1 MLKLNIEK
9 NWNKAMKYKK
19 SDKMTGNKILKLL
32 YRKKGEY
39 IPGEEIESSIG
50 ISKTQ
55 IDEEMEKLR
64 EEGYTI
70 NVDSSGYR
78 LTGAPNL
85 LLPYEIKKNLKTK
98 FLGKN
103 IHFFKEVDSTNDVA
117 RELAIEGAEEGTIV
131 IAESQR
137 SGKGR
142 RGKKWIS
149 PSGGVWMTIIL
160 RPDIEPPKAPQL
172 TLVTGVAVAET
183 LDQECGLN
191 IGIKWPNDILIGN
204 KKVSGILTEV
214 KTQNGKVDYVLVGI
228 GIDLNLD
235 VSTFPPNLRGGAT
248 SLKAELDREIKGAEL
263 VQRFLQRFEILYE
276 QFKEGDFRD
285 ILNQWR
291 RLSSTIGTY
300 VEVHKKGRT
309 VYGEAVGVNK
319 DGKLILELDDGT
331 LRKVISG
338 ECIHVPKK

>member
-1 MLKLNIEK
+1 
-9 NWNKAMKYKK
+9 
-19 SDKMTGNKILKLL
+19 MTENKILKIL
-32 YRKKGEY
+32 YDEKNEY
-39 IPGEEIESSIG
+39 VTVSEIGSAVD
-50 ISKTQ
+50 ISLSQ
-55 IDEEMEKLR
+55 LENEIDKLR
-64 EEGYTI
+64 AKGYAI
-70 NVDSSGYR
+70 DQNEHGYK
-78 LTGAPNL
+78 LNGAPNL
-85 LLPYEIKKNLKTK
+85 LLPYEIKKGLKTQ

-117 RELAIEGAEEGTIV
+117 RELADEGAAEGTIV
-131 IAESQR
+131 VAESQR

-142 RGKKWIS
+142 RGKRWIS

-160 RPDIEPPKAPQL
+160 RPDIEPSRAPQL

-191 IGIKWPNDILIGN
+191 IGIKWPNDILIGD

-214 KTQNGKVDYVLVGI
+214 KTKNGNVDYVLVGI

-235 VSTFPPNLRGGAT
+235 ISSFPPDLRGGAT
-248 SLKAELDREIKGAEL
+248 SLKAELDREIRGAEL
-263 VQRFLQRFEILYE
+263 VQRFLQRFEILYA
-276 QFKEGDFRD
+276 QFNAGDFRE
-285 ILNQWR
+285 ILRQWR
-291 RLSSTIGTY
+291 KLSSTIGKY

-319 DGKLILELDDGT
+319 DGKLILELEDGT

-338 ECIHVPKK
+338 ECIHTPKN

>member
-1 MLKLNIEK
+1 
-9 NWNKAMKYKK
+9 
-19 SDKMTGNKILKLL
+19 LKLL
-32 YRKKGEY
+32 YEKKEGY
-39 IPGEEIESSIG
+39 LSSTEIETAID

-55 IDEEMEKLR
+55 VVDEIQNLTDKGYVID
-64 EEGYTI
+64 TT
-70 NVDSSGYR
+70 DSGYL
-78 LTGAPNL
+78 LTGVPNL

-117 RELAIEGAEEGTIV
+117 RELADEGAPEGTIV
-131 IAESQR
+131 VAESQR

-142 RGKKWIS
+142 LGKKWIS

-160 RPDIEPPKAPQL
+160 RPDIEPAKAPQL

-191 IGIKWPNDILIGN
+191 IGIKWPNDILIGD
-204 KKVSGILTEV
+204 KKVSGILTQV
-214 KTQNGKVDYVLVGI
+214 KTKNGKVDYVLVGI

-235 VSTFPPNLRGGAT
+235 ISSFPPDLQGGAT
-248 SLKAELDREIKGAEL
+248 SLKAELDREIIGADL
-263 VQRFLQRFEILYE
+263 VQRFLQRFEILYS
-276 QFKEGDFRD
+276 QFKEGEFRE
-285 ILNQWR
+285 ILTEWR
-291 RLSSTIGTY
+291 KLSSTIGKY

-331 LRKVISG
+331 LRKIISG
-338 ECIHVPKK
+338 ECVHTHKN

>member
-1 MLKLNIEK
+1 
-9 NWNKAMKYKK
+9 
-19 SDKMTGNKILKLL
+19 MTENKILKLL
-32 YRKKGEY
+32 YEKKDEY
-39 IPGEEIESSIG
+39 LPNSEISSTVNIPEAQAAEEIQNLRNKGYI
-50 ISKTQ
+50 
-55 IDEEMEKLR
+55 IDS
-64 EEGYTI
+64 T
-70 NVDSSGYR
+70 DSGYR
-78 LTGAPNL
+78 LTGVPNL
-85 LLPYEIKKNLKTK
+85 LLPYEIKKNLSTK

-117 RELAIEGAEEGTIV
+117 RELAMEGAEEGTIV
-131 IAESQR
+131 VAESQR

-160 RPDIEPPKAPQL
+160 RPNIEPVKAPQL

-191 IGIKWPNDILIGN
+191 IGIKWPNDILIGD

-214 KTQNGKVDYVLVGI
+214 ETKKGEVEFVLVGI
-228 GIDLNLD
+228 GIDLNMD
-235 VSTFPPNLRGGAT
+235 ISIFPPNLRGGAT
-248 SLKAELDREIKGAEL
+248 SLKAELEREIQGAEL
-263 VQRFLQRFEILYE
+263 VQRFLQRFEALYNQFNDGEFRKILT
-276 QFKEGDFRD
+276 
-285 ILNQWR
+285 QWR
-291 RLSSTIGTY
+291 KLSSTIGTY

-331 LRKVISG
+331 LRKVVSG
-338 ECIHVPKK
+338 ECLHTQKK

>member
-1 MLKLNIEK
+1 MPE
-9 NWNKAMKYKK
+9 
-19 SDKMTGNKILKLL
+19 NKILKLL
-32 YRKKGEY
+32 YDKKGEF
-39 IPGEEIESSIG
+39 ITNQEIEDHTGVLKEKIDDY
-50 ISKTQ
+50 IQ
-55 IDEEMEKLR
+55 IFK
-64 EEGYTI
+64 EEGYRIDKSET
-70 NVDSSGYR
+70 GYR
-78 LTGAPNL
+78 LSGTPNI

-98 FLGKN
+98 YMGGN
-103 IHFFKEVDSTNDVA
+103 IHFYKEVDSTNDVA
-117 RELAIEGAEEGTIV
+117 RKLADEGAAEGTIV

-160 RPDIEPPKAPQL
+160 RPDVEPNKAPQL
-172 TLVTGVAVAET
+172 TLVAGVAVAET
-183 LDQECGLN
+183 LDAECGLD
-191 IGIKWPNDILIGN
+191 IGIKWPNDILIGD

-214 KTQNGKVDYVLVGI
+214 KTDLGQVDYALVGI
-228 GIDLNLD
+228 GIDLNMDINL
-235 VSTFPPNLRGGAT
+235 FPPEIRGGAT

-263 VQRFLQRFEILYE
+263 VQRFLQRFEYYYGE
-276 QFKEGDFRD
+276 FKEGNFRE

-319 DGKLILELDDGT
+319 DGKLILEMDDGS
-331 LRKVISG
+331 LRKIISG
-338 ECIHVPKK
+338 ECIHTKKE

>member
-1 MLKLNIEK
+1 
-9 NWNKAMKYKK
+9 
-19 SDKMTGNKILKLL
+19 MTENKILKLL
-32 YRKKGEY
+32 YEKKDEY
-39 IPGEEIESSIG
+39 LPNSEISSTVNIPEAQAAEEIQNLRNKGYI
-50 ISKTQ
+50 
-55 IDEEMEKLR
+55 IDS
-64 EEGYTI
+64 T
-70 NVDSSGYR
+70 DSGYR
-78 LTGAPNL
+78 LTGVPNL
-85 LLPYEIKKNLKTK
+85 LLPYEIKKNLSTE

-117 RELAIEGAEEGTIV
+117 RELAMEGAEEGTIV
-131 IAESQR
+131 VAESQR

-160 RPDIEPPKAPQL
+160 RPNIEPVKAPQL

-191 IGIKWPNDILIGN
+191 IGIKWPNDILIGD

-214 KTQNGKVDYVLVGI
+214 ETKKGEVEFVLVGI
-228 GIDLNLD
+228 GIDLNMD
-235 VSTFPPNLRGGAT
+235 INIFPPNLRGGAT
-248 SLKAELDREIKGAEL
+248 SLKAELEREIQGAEL
-263 VQRFLQRFEILYE
+263 VQRFLQRFEALYNQFNDGEFRKILT
-276 QFKEGDFRD
+276 
-285 ILNQWR
+285 QWR
-291 RLSSTIGTY
+291 KLSSTIGTY

-331 LRKVISG
+331 LRKVVSG
-338 ECIHVPKK
+338 ECLHTQKK

>member
-1 MLKLNIEK
+1 
-9 NWNKAMKYKK
+9 
-19 SDKMTGNKILKLL
+19 MTENKILKLL
-32 YRKKGEY
+32 YEKKDEY
-39 IPGEEIESSIG
+39 LPISEINSAINIPEVQVAEEIQKLKNKGYI
-50 ISKTQ
+50 
-55 IDEEMEKLR
+55 IDAS
-64 EEGYTI
+64 
-70 NVDSSGYR
+70 DSGYR
-78 LTGAPNL
+78 LAGVPNL
-85 LLPYEIKKNLKTK
+85 LLPYEIKKNLNTE

-117 RELAIEGAEEGTIV
+117 RELAMEGAEEGTIV
-131 IAESQR
+131 VAESQR

-160 RPDIEPPKAPQL
+160 RPDIEPVKAPQL

-191 IGIKWPNDILIGN
+191 IGIKWPNDILIGD

-214 KTQNGKVDYVLVGI
+214 ETKKREVEFVLVGI
-228 GIDLNLD
+228 GIDLNMD
-235 VSTFPPNLRGGAT
+235 VSIFPPNLRGGAT
-248 SLKAELDREIKGAEL
+248 SLKAELEREIQGAEL
-263 VQRFLQRFEILYE
+263 VQRFLQRFEALYNQFNDGEFRKILT
-276 QFKEGDFRD
+276 
-285 ILNQWR
+285 QWR
-291 RLSSTIGTY
+291 KLSSTIGTY

-331 LRKVISG
+331 LRKVVSG
-338 ECIHVPKK
+338 ECLHTKKK

>member
-1 MLKLNIEK
+1 
-9 NWNKAMKYKK
+9 
-19 SDKMTGNKILKLL
+19 MTENKILKLL
-32 YRKKGEY
+32 YEKKDEY
-39 IPGEEIESSIG
+39 LPNSEISSTVNIPEAQAAEEIQNLRNKGYI
-50 ISKTQ
+50 
-55 IDEEMEKLR
+55 IDS
-64 EEGYTI
+64 T
-70 NVDSSGYR
+70 DSGYR
-78 LTGAPNL
+78 LTGVPNL
-85 LLPYEIKKNLKTK
+85 LLPYEIKKNLSTE

-117 RELAIEGAEEGTIV
+117 RELAMKGAEEGTIV
-131 IAESQR
+131 VAESQR

-160 RPDIEPPKAPQL
+160 RPNIEPVKAPQL

-191 IGIKWPNDILIGN
+191 IGIKWPNDILIGD

-214 KTQNGKVDYVLVGI
+214 ETKKGEVEFVLVGI
-228 GIDLNLD
+228 GIDLNMD
-235 VSTFPPNLRGGAT
+235 INIFPPNLRGGAT
-248 SLKAELDREIKGAEL
+248 SLKAELEREIQGAEL
-263 VQRFLQRFEILYE
+263 VQRFLQRFEALYNQFNDGEFRKILT
-276 QFKEGDFRD
+276 
-285 ILNQWR
+285 QWR
-291 RLSSTIGTY
+291 KLSSTIGTY

-331 LRKVISG
+331 LRKVVSG
-338 ECIHVPKK
+338 ECLHTQKK

>member
-1 MLKLNIEK
+1 
-9 NWNKAMKYKK
+9 
-19 SDKMTGNKILKLL
+19 MTQNQILKIL
-32 YRKKGEY
+32 YNKKGEY
-39 IPGEEIESSIG
+39 IPEEILESSTG
-50 ISKTQ
+50 ISKNG
-55 IDEEMEKLR
+55 IDNEIQKLR

-70 NVDSSGYR
+70 DTSNSGYR
-78 LTGAPNL
+78 LTGESNI
-85 LLPYEIKKNLKTK
+85 LLPLEIKKNLKTEY
-98 FLGKN
+98 LGKN

-117 RELAIEGAEEGTIV
+117 RELADEGAEEGTIV

-191 IGIKWPNDILIGN
+191 IGIKWPNDILIGD

-214 KTQNGKVDYVLVGI
+214 NTDMGKVDYVLVGI
-228 GIDLNLD
+228 GIDLNMD
-235 VSTFPPNLRGGAT
+235 ISNFPPELRGGAT
-248 SLKAELDREIKGAEL
+248 SLKAELDREIKSAEL
-263 VQRFLQRFEILYE
+263 VQRFLQRFEIYYNK
-276 QFKEGDFRD
+276 FKDGNFRD

-319 DGKLILELDDGT
+319 DGKLILEMDDGT
-331 LRKVISG
+331 LRKIISG
-338 ECIHVPKK
+338 ECIHTKRS

>member
-1 MLKLNIEK
+1 
-9 NWNKAMKYKK
+9 
-19 SDKMTGNKILKLL
+19 MTENKILKLL
-32 YRKKGEY
+32 YDKKDGY
-39 IPGEEIESSIG
+39 LTSLEIQSAID
-50 ISKTQ
+50 ISETQ
-55 IDEEMEKLR
+55 VTDQIQNLRDKGYVIDS
-64 EEGYTI
+64 T
-70 NVDSSGYR
+70 NSGFR
-78 LTGAPNL
+78 LTGVPNL
-85 LLPYEIKKNLKTK
+85 LLPYEIKKNLHTK

-117 RELAIEGAEEGTIV
+117 RELAREGAEEGTIV
-131 IAESQR
+131 VAESQR

-160 RPDIEPPKAPQL
+160 RPDIEPVKAPQL

-191 IGIKWPNDILIGN
+191 IGIKWPNDILIGD

-214 KTQNGKVDYVLVGI
+214 ETKKGEVDYVLVGI
-228 GIDLNLD
+228 GIDLNMD
-235 VSTFPPNLRGGAT
+235 ISNFPPDLRGGAT
-248 SLKAELDREIKGAEL
+248 SLKAELDREIQGAEL
-263 VQRFLQRFEILYE
+263 VQRFLQRFEILYSK
-276 QFKEGDFRD
+276 FKDGEFRE
-285 ILNQWR
+285 ILTEWR
-291 RLSSTIGTY
+291 KLSSTIGKY

-331 LRKVISG
+331 LRKVVSG
-338 ECIHVPKK
+338 ECIHTQRN

>member
-1 MLKLNIEK
+1 
-9 NWNKAMKYKK
+9 
-19 SDKMTGNKILKLL
+19 MTENKILKLL
-32 YRKKGEY
+32 YEKNGGY
-39 IPGEEIESSIG
+39 LPVSEIESSLD
-50 ISKTQ
+50 ISSGQVELEIQNLRDKGYK
-55 IDEEMEKLR
+55 ID
-64 EEGYTI
+64 
-70 NVDSSGYR
+70 SSQSGYR
-78 LTGAPNL
+78 LTGVPNL

-98 FLGKN
+98 FLGRN

-117 RELAIEGAEEGTIV
+117 RELADEGAEEGSIIV
-131 IAESQR
+131 AESQR

-160 RPDIEPPKAPQL
+160 RPDVEPSKAPQL

-191 IGIKWPNDILIGN
+191 IGIKWPNDILIGD

-214 KTQNGKVDYVLVGI
+214 KTKNGKVDYVLVGI
-228 GIDLNLD
+228 GIDLNMD
-235 VSTFPPNLRGGAT
+235 VSIFPPELRGGAT
-248 SLKAELDREIKGAEL
+248 SLKTELDREIRGAEL
-263 VQRFLQRFEILYE
+263 VQRFLQRFEYYYTE
-276 QFKEGDFRD
+276 FCNGNFRD

-309 VYGEAVGVNK
+309 VHGEAVGVNK

-338 ECIHVPKK
+338 ECIHSQKK